1 MSVVRNLY
9 VTLVLVIG
17 LSGCNIFE
25 ADSTEPVVR
34 DFDVV
39 NAELESAE
47 EYIYNLGS
55 LGDEEQATIKEDS
68 PNASISEF
76 FYDFDGAAVVKYR
89 YRSENGFS
97 GKDTVVLEVR
107 RGSDGE
113 SKNTDIYY
121 TVINLNIRE

>member
-1 MSVVRNLY
+1 MSIVRNLF
-9 VTLVLVIG
+9 VVLVLMMW

-25 ADSTEPVVR
+25 ADTSESVVR

-47 EYIYNLGS
+47 EYIYNLGP
-55 LGDEEQATIKEDS
+55 LGDEEQASIKEDS
-68 PNASISEF
+68 PNASVSEL
-76 FYDFDGAAVVKYR
+76 FYDFGATAVVIYL
-89 YRSENGFS
+89 YRSETGFS

-113 SKNTDIYY
+113 SNNTDIYY